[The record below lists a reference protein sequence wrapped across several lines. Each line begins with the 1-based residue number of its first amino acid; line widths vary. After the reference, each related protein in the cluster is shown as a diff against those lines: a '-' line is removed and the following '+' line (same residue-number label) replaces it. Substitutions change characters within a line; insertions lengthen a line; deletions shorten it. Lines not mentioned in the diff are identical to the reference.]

1 MYVLILAAKLAFH
14 QAVLHY
20 FEHGF
25 VIIYALIHL
34 PTQRVP

>member
-14 QAVLHY
+14 QAVWHY

-34 PTQRVP
+34 QTPRAP